1 MSTAMQYRR
10 VRKALLANGCTWR
23 AGKGDHLVWYCPCG
37 EHMAVITTG
46 GMISPGVVGDVI
58 KKLGCLPKGWLQ

>member
-1 MSTAMQYRR
+1 MAT
-10 VRKALLANGCTWR
+10 NGCTWR
-23 AGKGDHLVWYCPCG
+23 VGKGDHLVWYRPGG

-58 KKLGCLPKGWLQ
+58 KKPGCLPKGWLQ